1 MRLLFA
7 MTQTATLAAAPRHP
21 IRAAFAHRP
30 LAVNRDWSG
39 DIQLVLMTYLGGL
52 VFFGTFLA

>member
-7 MTQTATLAAAPRHP
+7 MTQTATLTAAPGHP

-30 LAVNRDWSG
+30 LAFHRDWSA
-39 DIQLVLMTYLGGL
+39 DIQLALMTYLGGL
-52 VFFGTFLA
+52 VFFGTFIA